1 MEQWI
6 IWSAALYVVMFFLI
20 KHLSVYFGYY
30 YHNKAYHL
38 VIITRNSQRSIEW
51 MIWSYHFW
59 NGTKGKKGKI
69 TCIDTGSTDDTLAI
83 LERLTQRYPQLEIL
97 KIPPNVNAEE
107 AIQDWLE
114 SNRQNKGKLIVLDMR
129 EPDQSRE
136 SERHLA

>member
-1 MEQWI
+1 MEWI
-6 IWSAALYVVMFFLI
+6 LWSAALYVVMFFLI
-20 KHLSVYFGYY
+20 KHLSVYFGKY

-83 LERLTQRYPQLEIL
+83 MERLTHRYPQLEIA

-107 AIQDWLE
+107 AIQEWLE
-114 SNRQNKGKLIVLDMR
+114 SHKQIKGKLIVLDMR
-129 EPDQSRE
+129 EPDQGRE